1 MNKKNMLMKAI
12 RYAVILLSLAIL
24 LPNLFVELGTRK
36 FTYDRVDE
44 IPYNKVGLVLGT
56 TKNTVAGYLNPYYV
70 YRIAAA
76 VELFNSGKVD
86 YLLVSGDNSE
96 IYYNEPIAM
105 MNDLIKQGIPEDRIY
120 LDYAGFR
127 TLDSIVRSKEIFGQ
141 ESITIISQEF
151 HNKRAISIAHFKGVK
166 AVGYNA
172 KDVSFR
178 VGLKTNF
185 REIFARVKM
194 VYDLIFNK
202 QPRFL
207 GETIDI

>member
-1 MNKKNMLMKAI
+1 MSKKNMLRKAI
-12 RYAVILLSLAIL
+12 KLLVLLLSMAIL
-24 LPNLFVELGTRK
+24 LPNLFVEFSTRK
-36 FTYDRVDE
+36 FTYDTIED
-44 IPYNKVGLVLGT
+44 IPHNKVGLVLGT
-56 TKNTVAGYLNPYYV
+56 TKNTVSGYLNPYYI
-70 YRIAAA
+70 YRISAA

-96 IYYNEPIAM
+96 TYYNEPISM
-105 MNDLIKQGIPEDRIY
+105 MNDLIEQGIPEDSIY

-127 TLDSIVRSKEIFGQ
+127 TLDSIVRSKEVFGQ
-141 ESITIISQEF
+141 TSITIISQEF
-151 HNKRAISIAHFKGVK
+151 HNKRAISIAHFKGLE

-178 VGLKTNF
+178 IGLKTNV
-185 REIFARVKM
+185 RELLARTKM

>member
-178 VGLKTNF
+178 VGFKTNF

>member
-1 MNKKNMLMKAI
+1 MNKKKMLKKAI
-12 RYAVILLSLAIL
+12 RCSIILLFLAIL
-24 LPNLFVELGTRK
+24 LPNLVVEFGTTK
-36 FTYDRVDE
+36 FTYDQVEE

-56 TKNTVAGYLNPYYV
+56 TKNTVSGYLNPYYV
-70 YRIAAA
+70 YRISAA
-76 VELFNSGKVD
+76 VELYNSGKID

-96 IYYNEPIAM
+96 INYNEPISM
-105 MNDLIKQGIPEDRIY
+105 MNDLIEQGIPENRIY

-141 ESITIISQEF
+141 DSITVISQEF
-151 HNKRAISIAHFKGVK
+151 HNKRAISIAHFKGID

-178 VGLKTNF
+178 IGLKTNI
-185 REIFARVKM
+185 REVFARVKM

>member
-1 MNKKNMLMKAI
+1 MSKKNMLKKAI
-12 RYAVILLSLAIL
+12 RYSIILLVLAII
-24 LPNLFVELGTRK
+24 LPNLFVELGSRK
-36 FTYDRVDE
+36 FTYDELIE

-56 TKNTVAGYLNPYYV
+56 TKNTVSGHLNPYYIH
-70 YRIAAA
+70 RISAA
-76 VELFNSGKVD
+76 VALFNSGKVD

-96 IYYNEPIAM
+96 TYYNEPISM
-105 MNDLIKQGIPEDRIY
+105 MNDLIEQGIPEDRIY

-151 HNKRAISIAHFKGVK
+151 HNKRAISIAHFKGIE

-178 VGLKTNF
+178 IGLKTNF

>member
-1 MNKKNMLMKAI
+1 MNKRNMLMKAV

-36 FTYDRVDE
+36 FTYDNVEE

-56 TKNTVAGYLNPYYV
+56 TKNTVSGYLNPYYV

-141 ESITIISQEF
+141 ESITIVSQEF
-151 HNKRAISIAHFKGVK
+151 HNKRAISIAHFKGVE

>member
-1 MNKKNMLMKAI
+1 MNKKKMLKKAI
-12 RYAVILLSLAIL
+12 RCSIILLFLAIL
-24 LPNLFVELGTRK
+24 LPNLVVEFGTTK
-36 FTYDRVDE
+36 FTYDQVEE

-56 TKNTVAGYLNPYYV
+56 TKNTVSGYLNPYYV
-70 YRIAAA
+70 YRISAA
-76 VELFNSGKVD
+76 VELYNSGKID

-96 IYYNEPIAM
+96 INYNEPISM
-105 MNDLIKQGIPEDRIY
+105 MNDLIEQGIPENRIY

-141 ESITIISQEF
+141 DSITVISQEF
-151 HNKRAISIAHFKGVK
+151 HNKRAISIAHFKGIE

-178 VGLKTNF
+178 IGLKTNI
-185 REIFARVKM
+185 REVFARVKM

>member
-1 MNKKNMLMKAI
+1 MNKKKMLKKAI
-12 RYAVILLSLAIL
+12 RYSIVLLFLAIL
-24 LPNLFVELGTRK
+24 LPNFVVEICTAK
-36 FTYDRVDE
+36 STYDQVEE
-44 IPYNKVGLVLGT
+44 IPYNKVGVVLGT
-56 TKNTVAGYLNPYYV
+56 TKNTVSGYLNPYYV
-70 YRIAAA
+70 YRISAA
-76 VELFNSGKVD
+76 VELYNSGKID

-96 IYYNEPIAM
+96 INYNEPISM
-105 MNDLIKQGIPEDRIY
+105 MNDLIEQGIPENRIY

-141 ESITIISQEF
+141 DSITVISQEF
-151 HNKRAISIAHFKGVK
+151 HNKRAISIAHFKGID
-166 AVGYNA
+166 AVGFNA

-178 VGLKTNF
+178 TGLKTNI
-185 REIFARVKM
+185 REVFARVKM

>member
-1 MNKKNMLMKAI
+1 MNKKNKLMKAV
-12 RYAVILLSLAIL
+12 RFAVILLSLAIL

-36 FTYDRVDE
+36 FTYDRVED

-56 TKNTVAGYLNPYYV
+56 TKNTVSGHLNPYYV
-70 YRIAAA
+70 YRISAA

-86 YLLVSGDNSE
+86 YLLVSGDNAE

-105 MNDLIKQGIPEDRIY
+105 MNDLIEQGIPEDRIY

-151 HNKRAISIAHFKGVK
+151 HNKRAITIAHFKNVK

-178 VGLKTNF
+178 IGLKTNF

>member
-1 MNKKNMLMKAI
+1 MNKRNMLMKAV

-36 FTYDRVDE
+36 FTYDNVEE

-56 TKNTVAGYLNPYYV
+56 TKNTVSGYLNPYYV

-151 HNKRAISIAHFKGVK
+151 HNKRAISIAHFKGVE